1 MTANPDTDTSTHT
14 QLAELQRLSK
24 IGLPALLGIQVLRID
39 GDEYESAMTITPQH
53 LAPNGYLH
61 AASVIALA
69 DTTCGFACR
78 LHLPEGAEGFTTAEL
93 KSNHLG
99 TMREGTAHCIA
110 SPLHTGRT
118 TQVWDARVFNPETE
132 KTIAAF
138 RCTQIIL
145 WPK

>member
-1 MTANPDTDTSTHT
+1 MAADMTAVVENP
-14 QLAELQRLSK
+14 LEELQRLSK
-24 IGLPALLGIQVLRID
+24 IGLPALLGIHVLRIQ
-39 GDEYESAMTITPQH
+39 GTEYESAMTITPQH

-78 LHLPEGAEGFTTAEL
+78 LHLPEGAQGFTTAEL

-99 TMREGTAHCIA
+99 TMREGTVHCIA

-118 TQVWDARVFNPETE
+118 TQVWDARVFNPTTD